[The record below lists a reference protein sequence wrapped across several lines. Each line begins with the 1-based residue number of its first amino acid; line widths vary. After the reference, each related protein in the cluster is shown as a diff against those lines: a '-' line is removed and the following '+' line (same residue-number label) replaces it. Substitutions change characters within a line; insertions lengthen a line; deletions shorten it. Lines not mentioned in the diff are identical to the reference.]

1 MITVKGSLQ
10 RLLLKIDISSS
21 YDLLIFLK
29 ELDLLKNSP
38 KFWWPE
44 YGTFKVVIG
53 AILTQNTKWTNVE
66 KSLSNLYNFIQKE
79 TQTIEDDE
87 LISFISDI
95 DTLILSNLITP
106 SGFKNQ
112 KAPRIKLLCKNIVN
126 DFETFEN
133 FQKNVSRKW
142 LLKQKGIGLE
152 SADAIL
158 CYACQKDS
166 MVVDSY
172 TKKLLEHYG
181 YEFETYD
188 DIKDW
193 LEFGI
198 NENYDKII
206 QNYGFNITLNEIYA
220 RFHGKIVEYMKKKDS

>member
-1 MITVKGSLQ
+1 
-10 RLLLKIDISSS
+10 LKIDISNSC
-21 YDLLIFLK
+21 DLLIFLK
-29 ELDLLKNSP
+29 DLDLLKNSP

-44 YGTFKVVIG
+44 FGTFKVVIG

-66 KSLSNLYNFIQKE
+66 KSLSNLSNFIQKDC
-79 TQTIEDDE
+79 DDDIIAV
-87 LISFISDI
+87 ISKI

-112 KAPRIKLLCKNIVN
+112 KAPRLKLLCQNILN

-133 FQKNVSRKW
+133 FQKQVSRKW
-142 LLKQKGIGLE
+142 LLKQKGIGPE

-172 TKKLLEHYG
+172 TKKLLENYG

-206 QNYGFNITLNEIYA
+206 QNYGFDITLNEIYA
-220 RFHGKIVEYMKKKDS
+220 RFHGKIVEYMKKKDG

>member
-1 MITVKGSLQ
+1 M
-10 RLLLKIDISSS
+10 KIDISNS

-29 ELDLLKNSP
+29 DLDLLKNSP

-66 KSLSNLYNFIQKE
+66 KSLSNLSNFIQKDC
-79 TQTIEDDE
+79 DDE
-87 LISFISDI
+87 FITFISQI
-95 DTLILSNLITP
+95 DTSILSNLIAP

-112 KAPRIKLLCKNIVN
+112 KAPRLKLLCQNIFN
-126 DFETFEN
+126 DFETFDN
-133 FQKNVSRKW
+133 FQKQVSRKW

-158 CYACQKDS
+158 CYACQRDS

-172 TKKLLEHYG
+172 TKKLLENYG

-188 DIKDW
+188 EIKDW

-206 QNYGFNITLNEIYA
+206 QNYGFDITLNEIYA

>member
-1 MITVKGSLQ
+1 
-10 RLLLKIDISSS
+10 LKIDISNG

-29 ELDLLKNSP
+29 DLDLLKNSS
-38 KFWWPE
+38 KFWWPD

-66 KSLSNLYNFIQKE
+66 KSLSNLYDFIQKDC
-79 TQTIEDDE
+79 DDE
-87 LISFISDI
+87 IIVFTSQI
-95 DTLILSNLITP
+95 DTSILSNLIAP

-112 KAPRIKLLCKNIVN
+112 KAPRLKLLCQNILN
-126 DFETFEN
+126 DFETFDN
-133 FQKNVSRKW
+133 FQKQVSRKW

-158 CYACQKDS
+158 CYACQREN

-172 TKKLLEHYG
+172 TKKLLGNYG

-206 QNYGFNITLNEIYA
+206 ENYGFNITLNEIYA
-220 RFHGKIVEYMKKKDS
+220 RFHGKIVEYMKKRIVNDYYSSNKRRRR

>member
-1 MITVKGSLQ
+1 M
-10 RLLLKIDISSS
+10 KIDISNSC
-21 YDLLIFLK
+21 DLLIFLK
-29 ELDLLKNSP
+29 DLDLLKNSP
-38 KFWWPE
+38 KFWWPKF
-44 YGTFKVVIG
+44 GTFKVVIG

-66 KSLSNLYNFIQKE
+66 KSLSNLSNFIQKDC
-79 TQTIEDDE
+79 DDDIIAV
-87 LISFISDI
+87 ISKI

-112 KAPRIKLLCKNIVN
+112 KAPRLKLLCQNILN

-133 FQKNVSRKW
+133 FQKQVSRKW
-142 LLKQKGIGLE
+142 LLKQKGIGPE

-172 TKKLLEHYG
+172 TKKLLENYG

-206 QNYGFNITLNEIYA
+206 QNYGFDITLNEIYA
-220 RFHGKIVEYMKKKDS
+220 RFHGKIVEYMKKKDG